1 MSKKHL
7 DLLSIPVKEA
17 SYRQLFETQFGRV
30 ALRGYSEH
38 ASSVTNRRSYEQLN
52 YFPCVSNGCDLCSH
66 I

>member
-30 ALRGYSEH
+30 TVRGYSEH
-38 ASSVTNRRSYEQLN
+38 ASSVTNRRPYEQLN
-52 YFPCVSNGCDLCSH
+52 SEPN
-66 I
+66 